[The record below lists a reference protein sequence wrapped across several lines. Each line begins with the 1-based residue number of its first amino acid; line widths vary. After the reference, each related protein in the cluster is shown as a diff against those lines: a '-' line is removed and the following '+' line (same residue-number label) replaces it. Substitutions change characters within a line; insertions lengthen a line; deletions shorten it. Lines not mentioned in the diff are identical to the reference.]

1 MQLVTLVTHSN
12 KNRIDQS
19 NYKQLFGPTFSSS
32 DNQQPSAVTLKSPNT
47 IKISFF
53 ILFIRLFIRGT
64 HVECVKVLLTVLL
77 LADQLTFLPIFSS

>member
-19 NYKQLFGPTFSSS
+19 NHKQLFGPTFSSS
-32 DNQQPSAVTLKSPNT
+32 DNQQPSAVTLQSANT

-53 ILFIRLFIRGT
+53 ILFIRDT